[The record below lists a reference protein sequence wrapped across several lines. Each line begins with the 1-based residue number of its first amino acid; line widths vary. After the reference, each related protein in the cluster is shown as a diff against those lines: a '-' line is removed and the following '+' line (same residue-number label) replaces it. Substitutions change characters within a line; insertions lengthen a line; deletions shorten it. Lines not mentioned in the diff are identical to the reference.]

1 MHQTYLIRDLIL
13 SEPLHPHKT
22 TYYTSLSPQSLEPHE
37 NSRLTMF
44 FVIYRMSFWFLITN

>member
-44 FVIYRMSFWFLITN
+44 FVIYRMSFWFLVTN